1 MAGPSPRISLDHIL
15 FFFVVVVPHLLRK
28 EKEKEKRGPPYP
40 ESRLPDGESIEH
52 FRLILRHRQQ
62 HALHLFFCLVFFFSK
77 QDKQN
82 SRLRISSRLPNQ
94 TKQTEKSFKKK
105 KPKRK
110 TKLGKNEKTRM
121 CFFFYLPAIIF
132 VFFFLRFHQQAAAGV
147 RVECWR

>member
-105 KPKRK
+105 KTKEKNKIRK
-110 TKLGKNEKTRM
+110 ERKDTNVFLLLSPCHHL
-121 CFFFYLPAIIF
+121 CFFFSSLPSTSSSW
-132 VFFFLRFHQQAAAGV
+132 
-147 RVECWR
+147 C